1 MSQIYK
7 KILIVKRFGVKKIGE
22 NVTVKQNEAIKSLT
36 PNPQSPPTPPP
47 PPPPPPPPAR
57 PPPPPPRRGGGR
69 DHRGYPYFA
78 ACFLIGVCC

>member
-36 PNPQSPPTPPP
+36 PNPQSASPPTPL
-47 PPPPPPPPAR
+47 R
-57 PPPPPPRRGGGR
+57 MERGVITEAT
-69 DHRGYPYFA
+69 PIS
-78 ACFLIGVCC
+78 LLVS